1 MAKDLGRDVDTYG
14 EGECENAWFKLHNAK
29 FEAEE
34 ARRAALSPE
43 ERRKEDIA
51 AAASWFRERIK
62 PQMNF
67 NHLSCHLYH
76 YPTFVLQLAPDS
88 HNGATCRFSLCTD
101 RIRPGEY
108 RITVSPGEWG
118 GGKIILF

>member
-1 MAKDLGRDVDTYG
+1 MAKELGRDVDTYG

-51 AAASWFRERIK
+51 AAASWFRKRIK
-62 PQMNF
+62 PQMN
-67 NHLSCHLYH
+67 STT
-76 YPTFVLQLAPDS
+76 YPATCTTTLLLFSNWLPIRIMGQPVGSASAQIASVLANTGLPFLLE
-88 HNGATCRFSLCTD
+88 NGAEV
-101 RIRPGEY
+101 G
-108 RITVSPGEWG
+108 
-118 GGKIILF
+118 